1 MSQTTMGAQDA
12 VPFAGVVQS
21 AEPGNPR
28 SYTSE
33 ESSAEIPFGVMVVL
47 SSGSEDNG
55 AKLPDDSGD
64 VPLGVVCHS
73 HAHAKPTELGDTG
86 LKPKATFGVL
96 RKGTIWVQ
104 VEDAVDPGDAVRVRT
119 VAGVGE
125 QLGAFRAAADSTDTA
140 VLTGAAWLT
149 TAGAGGI
156 ALLELDMTA
165 ATLTS
170 D

>member
-1 MSQTTMGAQDA
+1 MSQTAVTTQDTN
-12 VPFAGVVQS
+12 PFAGKIVT
-21 AEPGNPR
+21 AEPGSPR

-33 ESSAEIPFGVMVVL
+33 ESSAEIPFGVLVVH
-47 SSGSEDNG
+47 GTNEDAG
-55 AKLPDDSGD
+55 ALLPDGSGD
-64 VPLGVVCHS
+64 VPIGVVCHS
-73 HAHAKPTELGDTG
+73 HAHAKDTELGSTG

-96 RKGTIWVQ
+96 RKGVIWVA
-104 VEDAVDPGDAVRVRT
+104 VEDAVDPGDAVRVRK

-125 QLGAFRAAADSTDTA
+125 QLGAFRAAADSTDCS

-149 TAGAGGI
+149 STSGAGF
-156 ALLELDMTA
+156 AQLEVDMTA